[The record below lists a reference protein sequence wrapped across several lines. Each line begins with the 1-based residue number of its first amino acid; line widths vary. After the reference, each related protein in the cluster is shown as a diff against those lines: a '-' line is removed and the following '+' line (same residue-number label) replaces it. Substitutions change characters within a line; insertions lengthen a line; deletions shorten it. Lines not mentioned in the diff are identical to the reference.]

1 MLFIYVEIV
10 YFLNKFNNLYQ
21 GEERPEKT
29 TQRQTIYGSSLSLL
43 TLSTKGSVGP
53 KQRLLFPMPADP
65 VFTP

>member
-29 TQRQTIYGSSLSLL
+29 TQRPTTVYMEVLFHSL
-43 TLSTKGSVGP
+43 
-53 KQRLLFPMPADP
+53 D
-65 VFTP
+65 